1 MHDSGVSGLNAFGL
15 SVSTAFAAKT
25 SFDNHLLLNLFNN
38 RTTSTSKYNHLSRT
52 SLVTKE
58 DEEKEEKEAEQM
70 QHVINN
76 KDFLK

>member
-1 MHDSGVSGLNAFGL
+1 MHDSNVSGFNAFGL

-25 SFDNHLLLNLFNN
+25 SFDNHLLKNLFSNQ
-38 RTTSTSKYNHLSRT
+38 RTTSTSKYNHLSST

-58 DEEKEEKEAEQM
+58 DEEKEAEQM
-70 QHVINN
+70 QLAIDN